1 MQVRDFIRQNLFQC
15 ISMIILLWNGYIV
28 YVWVEKYIGSS
39 VFEADVIMVKQHLKK
54 TAVQKLW
61 CIFIF
66 LEAVLDANSGT
77 ANFLVKW
84 NRPE

>member
-54 TAVQKLW
+54 TAV
-61 CIFIF
+61 
-66 LEAVLDANSGT
+66 
-77 ANFLVKW
+77 
-84 NRPE
+84 